1 MSDEVLLVE
10 GRGLSQIERVVDTFV
25 APVKTFTDIL
35 RDASWW
41 LPFVLGTVV
50 SYLLAWGIQTKIGWS
65 QIVDNAILASPTLQ
79 NKLTTMT
86 PQQVALNHKI
96 MQGSFQYSFYAAP
109 LISLLALLFLSV
121 VLFATINFGFGAKS
135 EFKSVF
141 SMTNYAFLPATIKS
155 VVAGIVLLAGAA
167 PENFTVENMLGTN
180 PGFYI
185 STPGALKT
193 FLTSLDVFT
202 LWTVVLMS
210 IGLAIVAR
218 AKRSQGFIVVVGWWL
233 VVVIVGTGAKAI
245 FG

>member
-1 MSDEVLLVE
+1 MAEEVVLVE
-10 GRGLSQIERVVDTFV
+10 GPGLSQMERVIDTFV
-25 APVKTFTDIL
+25 APTKTFTDIL
-35 RDASWW
+35 RNATWW

-65 QIVDNAILASPTLQ
+65 QIVDNAIQASPALQ
-79 NKLTTMT
+79 TKLTAMT

-109 LISLLALLFLSV
+109 VINLLALLIVSV
-121 VLFATINFGFGAKS
+121 ILFATINFGFGAKS
-135 EFKSVF
+135 EFKAVF
-141 SMTNYAFLPATIKS
+141 SMANYAFLPASIKAI
-155 VVAGIVLLAGAA
+155 VAGILVLAGAA

-180 PGFYI
+180 PGFFI

-202 LWTVVLMS
+202 IWVVVLMS

-233 VVVIVGTGAKAI
+233 VVVIVGTGVKAI